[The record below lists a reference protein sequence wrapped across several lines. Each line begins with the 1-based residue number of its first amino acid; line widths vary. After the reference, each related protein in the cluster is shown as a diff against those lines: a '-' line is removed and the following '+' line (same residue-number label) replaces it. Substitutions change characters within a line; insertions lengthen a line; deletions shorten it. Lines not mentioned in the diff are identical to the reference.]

1 MIETKLKFY
10 SLRVSEVL
18 CSPLQDYL
26 KLIANKLCLSKLL
39 FLSSDGVGKEV
50 VTQYVVEGMDTNSTF
65 YTDSNGREM
74 IERVLNYRPTYN
86 LTLEEPIAGNYFP
99 VNTRISIKDST
110 KQVSVVTDRSHGAS
124 SLEDGEIELM
134 VSYVFPN

>member
-1 MIETKLKFY
+1 M
-10 SLRVSEVL
+10 
-18 CSPLQDYL
+18 
-26 KLIANKLCLSKLL
+26 LISKLV

-110 KQVSVVTDRSHGAS
+110 KLVSVVTDRSHGAS

-134 VSYVFPN
+134 VRYVFPN

>member
-1 MIETKLKFY
+1 M
-10 SLRVSEVL
+10 
-18 CSPLQDYL
+18 
-26 KLIANKLCLSKLL
+26 

-50 VTQYVVEGMDTNSTF
+50 VTQYDIEGMDTNSTF

-99 VNTRISIKDST
+99 VNTRISIKDTT

-134 VSYVFPN
+134 VSYMFSQVKKKRR